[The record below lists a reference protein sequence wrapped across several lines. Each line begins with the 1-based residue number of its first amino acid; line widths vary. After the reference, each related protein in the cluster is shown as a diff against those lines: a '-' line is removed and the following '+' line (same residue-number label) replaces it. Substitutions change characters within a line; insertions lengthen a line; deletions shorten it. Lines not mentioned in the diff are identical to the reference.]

1 MDDIH
6 RDLHKTAQEK
16 QSMMDMLRKFEEE
29 SLAQD
34 DQGAVDEDQA
44 DLEDRLQGID
54 LGELY
59 TVYQSDRL
67 LSLTRFALLL

>member
-6 RDLHKTAQEK
+6 RDPHKTAQEK

-67 LSLTRFALLL
+67 LPLTRFALLL